1 MKLVDLL
8 EKDKENLLTE
18 LAAAKE
24 PDRAIRVLEN
34 ELDKI
39 LMTYN
44 EQCDS
49 ERERD
54 AAAYMMQAVRLS
66 LPLIDS
72 VGETK
77 IWETGSVV
85 EEHKTR
91 MWPLVIVLLIVAIV
105 LCGVGLLPL
114 VLDLGG
120 IEKVDY
126 VKQGPMLLG
135 GLAAAF
141 VAGLLSRRSA
151 PKKTKTGQRVE
162 THVDANKIY
171 ISFRN
176 ALLAVDQ
183 NLEEI
188 QSMQRWEKRE
198 EAGKIDG
205 HEVSASELDI
215 FSDLLTASYSKDP
228 EYALEKI
235 DDIKYYLHKQQI
247 EAVDY
252 SPETAQFFDMMPSQR
267 AGTIRPALVADGKL
281 LRKGMASAGSG
292 H

>member
-1 MKLVDLL
+1 
-8 EKDKENLLTE
+8 
-18 LAAAKE
+18 
-24 PDRAIRVLEN
+24 
-34 ELDKI
+34 
-39 LMTYN
+39 MTYN
-44 EQCDS
+44 EQADS

-66 LPLIDS
+66 LPLVDS

-77 IWETGSVV
+77 VWETGSVV
-85 EEHKTR
+85 EERKTR
-91 MWPLVIVLLIVAIV
+91 MWPLVIILLIVAIV

-114 VLDLGG
+114 VMDLGG

-141 VAGLLSRRSA
+141 IAGLLPRRSA
-151 PKKTKTGQRVE
+151 PKKTKAGQRVE
-162 THVDANKIY
+162 TNIDPNKVY

-205 HEVSASELDI
+205 HVVS
-215 FSDLLTASYSKDP
+215 DP
-228 EYALEKI
+228 QAADRSGGLQCGNSTVLRY
-235 DDIKYYLHKQQI
+235 D
-247 EAVDY
+247 AVPACRY
-252 SPETAQFFDMMPSQR
+252 HPACSGRRRETAAEGHGVNGFRTLISQEGAR
-267 AGTIRPALVADGKL
+267 IN
-281 LRKGMASAGSG
+281 GSIFWI
-292 H
+292 